1 MSKKIVSLAFVS
13 VFLLLMVGSPVM
25 AEQSSVHDVA
35 VTGVTRSIP
44 KKRLAPPT
52 ATELHVYPGWT
63 LYINVTVKNVGDFT
77 ESFTVKAYYDN
88 TVIGTKS
95 VNNLAPGASKRLDFK
110 WTPSDT
116 LVKFNWTSHK
126 YHAYPVKGEAVLAE
140 DTNPGDNELV
150 DGKVAVV
157 LFGDVNQDGTVSGG
171 DLTGIG
177 MNWGKKPG
185 DPGYYHKA
193 DINCDGVVSG
203 GDLVAIGMHWGEIAP
218 DP

>member
-25 AEQSSVHDVA
+25 VEQISVHDVA
-35 VTGVTRSIP
+35 VTAVTRSIP
-44 KKRLAPPT
+44 KYMLAPST
-52 ATELHVYPGWT
+52 ATELHVYPGRP
-63 LYINVTVKNVGDFT
+63 LYINVTVKNMGDSS
-77 ESFTVKAYYDN
+77 ENFTVKAYYDN

-95 VNNLAPGASKRLDFK
+95 VTNLAPGASIRVDFK
-110 WTPSDT
+110 WIPSDT

-126 YHAYPVKGEAVLAE
+126 YHAYPVKGEAVLAG
-140 DTNPGDNELV
+140 DANPGDNVKV

-157 LFGDVNQDGTVSGG
+157 LFGDVNQDGIVSGG
-171 DLTGIG
+171 DLVGIG

-193 DINCDGVVSG
+193 DVNFDCEISG
-203 GDLVAIGMHWGEIAP
+203 GDLVGIGMHWSETAP